1 VSDMVPTQLLLAS
14 QSESR
19 QRLLS
24 EAAVPFDTVS
34 AGIDEEAIK
43 AGLASEGLSARDLAD
58 ALAEW
63 KSRRPSMRNPGALVI
78 GCDQTL
84 ELDDGSRIDKVDT
97 REQAA
102 ALLARMSGR
111 THKLHSA
118 AVISQAGE
126 PVWRHIESVSLAM
139 RPLSPTFIEHYL
151 DLEWENCRWCV
162 GCYRIEGPGAQLFSR
177 ISGSLF
183 AVQGLPLLP
192 LLDYLRVRSILPA

>member
-1 VSDMVPTQLLLAS
+1 MTTPPLLLAS

-19 QRLLS
+19 RRLLAD
-24 EAAVPFDTVS
+24 AAVPFETVP
-34 AGIDEEAIK
+34 AGVDEDAIK
-43 AGLASEGLSARDLAD
+43 ASLVGEGLNARDLAD

-63 KSRRPSMRNPGALVI
+63 KCRRPSMRHPDAFVL

-84 ELDDGSRIDKVDT
+84 ELDDGSLIDKVET
-97 REQAA
+97 REAA
-102 ALLARMSGR
+102 ADLLARMSGR
-111 THKLHSA
+111 AHKLHSA
-118 AVISQAGE
+118 AVIAQAGQAQ
-126 PVWRHIESVSLAM
+126 WRQIESVALQM
-139 RPLSPTFIEHYL
+139 RPLSAAFIDHYL
-151 DLEWENCRWCV
+151 DLDWEQCRWCV